1 MNQFDKLDDCTL
13 NKNILDTQLPC
24 NWHTSENINLPENIS
39 SYPDESR
46 GTCEELPENP
56 VLFNETSF
64 DKGSFGKVSIHTKD
78 NKIFGSDE
86 KLKDILDFCNKNNNC
101 IVKKK
106 LDINN
111 DNEKDIS
118 NEVNIL
124 WILSHLPKKYNKFF
138 PKIYGYKDN
147 THNQTE
153 IDFDNDDDD
162 GDNSDDGNNSDDGDS
177 DDMYM
182 GGGSITGEINIY
194 QTYSGQTLYNYM
206 NENENMSF
214 DKIMRIMMFIAKG
227 LCILHSCQICH
238 YDLKPQNITV
248 KIDINGAIDGINII
262 DFGASRFIKNGK
274 AYLILRNNT
283 GFFTELYEG
292 QHISNYLYSGPDIS
306 DNSSVKTQLSD
317 IWNIGSIFV
326 HVLTGIPVSILLII
340 NDNHNIEKLA
350 YSEIYKLYKETKIWN
365 PIMFSISLNMYENKE
380 IWSVY
385 LLVEKFL
392 TKFFNSKKNITNSHI
407 PDFIKDLSR
416 CFMFLGN
423 HNESKNRISANE
435 LFRSLKKVFNNKEE
449 DSLDSLLSST

>member
-1 MNQFDKLDDCTL
+1 MNQFDKLADYTL

-24 NWHTSENINLPENIS
+24 NWHTSENINPPENIS
-39 SYPDESR
+39 TYPDESR

-86 KLKDILDFCNKNNNC
+86 KLKDILDFCNKNDNC

-147 THNQTE
+147 THNQVE

-162 GDNSDDGNNSDDGDS
+162 DDGDNSDNDNSVNS

-206 NENENMSF
+206 NENKNMSF

-238 YDLKPQNITV
+238 YDLKPQNITI
-248 KIDINGAIDGINII
+248 KIDNNGDIDGINII

-274 AYLILRNNT
+274 AYLILRNSM

-292 QHISNYLYSGPDIS
+292 PHISNYLYSGPDIS
-306 DNSSVKTQLSD
+306 DTSSVKTQLSD
-317 IWNIGSIFV
+317 IWNVGSIFL
-326 HVLTGIPVSILLII
+326 HVLTGIPVSKLLII

-350 YSEIYKLYKETKIWN
+350 YSEIYKLYKETTIWN
-365 PIMFSISLNMYENKE
+365 PVMFSISLNMYESKE
-380 IWSVY
+380 IWSIY

-392 TKFFNSKKNITNSHI
+392 TKFFDSKKNITNRHV

-416 CFMFLGN
+416 CFMFLGK
-423 HNESKNRISANE
+423 HNEGKNRISANE
-435 LFRSLKKVFNNKEE
+435 LFRSLKKVFSNKEQ
-449 DSLDSLLSST
+449 DSLDNLLSST